1 MTPHAGG
8 AEWGSGD
15 VLLTDVVAVV
25 CTTNRTHTGCAG
37 EGGNPMVSKI
47 VSVVADEL
55 FGEYFWATVP
65 VVAIILGAIA
75 FVAIGLLR
83 GG

>member
-1 MTPHAGG
+1 
-8 AEWGSGD
+8 
-15 VLLTDVVAVV
+15 
-25 CTTNRTHTGCAG
+25 
-37 EGGNPMVSKI
+37 MVSKI
-47 VSVVADEL
+47 VSAVANGL
-55 FGEYFWATVP
+55 FGEYFWAAVP